1 MYRKTY
7 VEINID
13 NLKNNVENIINYYND
28 YKYYFGVVKG
38 NCYGH
43 GVTYVINELIESG
56 VNYLAVSSLEEAL
69 EIRKINKKI
78 PILSLEPIAL
88 EYIDICIKN
97 NITITVHD
105 YNYALELIKKDIK
118 KKLKIHLKIDSGM
131 NRLGFKYKDEL
142 KEVYS
147 KLKEKDNIEIEGLY
161 THFATLG
168 INDKDWDIQLENFKN
183 LTSDINLKEIPIVH
197 LYKSAA
203 FINHPKLDFA
213 NGIRLGIAMYGYDP
227 NPKYNTNGIK
237 NKLRQIKRNILRK
250 KNKVSETTTKIP
262 FELKPSFKMYTELIQ
277 IKKVKKGEFVGYGA
291 MYRADEDITI
301 GIMPVGYDDGIFR
314 KSTGRYVSIKNK
326 RYKIIGDVGMGM
338 TAVKIDDSIEITD
351 RVTLIGDNIPIKE
364 VATHNGTSIYETMCN
379 IGKTIPRVYVKDDE
393 IVAVEEGKF

>member
-1 MYRKTY
+1 MFRKTY
-7 VEINID
+7 VEVNID
-13 NLKNNVENIINYYND
+13 NLKDNVKNIVNNYNKYNY
-28 YKYYFGVVKG
+28 FIGVVKG

-56 VNYLAVSSLEEAL
+56 INYLAVSSLEEAL
-69 EIRKINKKI
+69 EARNVNKKI
-78 PILSLEPIAL
+78 PILCLEPIAI
-88 EYIDICIKN
+88 EYLDICIKN
-97 NITITVHD
+97 KITITVHD
-105 YNYALELIKKDIK
+105 YNYA
-118 KKLKIHLKIDSGM
+118 KKLIEKNINKKIKIHLKIDSGM
-131 NRLGFKYKDEL
+131 NRLGFKDKNEL
-142 KEVYS
+142 NEIYE
-147 KLKEKDNIEIEGLY
+147 KLKENKNIELEGIY

-168 INDKDWDIQLENFKN
+168 INDKEWDNQLNKFKY
-183 LTSDINLKEIPIVH
+183 LTEDINLSEIPIVH
-197 LYKSAA
+197 LAKSAA
-203 FINHPKLDFA
+203 FIDHPKIDFC